1 MRSADV
7 TRLLA
12 DARAAWPTI
21 AVTEDA
27 FAARLA
33 AVAAEVSLDGL
44 RAADLYLACG
54 CVAHDPIALA
64 AFEELV
70 RPLRARL
77 IRTGHDAAQV
87 DDVLQVVRYR
97 LLVATPE
104 RSAKLDTYR
113 GQGSLAGWL
122 RVVVLRELRA
132 ASGPA
137 RDASDSALA
146 AVAAEAD
153 GPLALLV
160 QVHGPAVRRL
170 FRSALAT
177 LDDRHR
183 ALLRLEIVEQL
194 PHQRIAELHGVHRTT
209 ALRWIDDARVAL
221 AAEVRRRLRAELGLS
236 EASAASLLRALA
248 GQVELSVQS
257 GLIPPA

>member
-1 MRSADV
+1 MGPVDA

-21 AVTEDA
+21 AVADDV

-33 AVAAEVSLDGL
+33 AVEVEVALDGV

-54 CVAHDPIALA
+54 CVARDPIALA
-64 AFEELV
+64 AFEELL

-122 RVVVLRELRA
+122 RVVVLRELR
-132 ASGPA
+132 STQGPA
-137 RDASDSALA
+137 RDASDGALA
-146 AVAAEAD
+146 AAATDAD

-160 QVHGPAVRRL
+160 RVHGPAVHRL

-183 ALLRLEIVEQL
+183 TLLRLEIVEQL

-209 ALRWIDDARVAL
+209 ALRWIDDARAAL

-236 EASAASLLRALA
+236 DASAASLLRALA
-248 GQVELSVQS
+248 GQLDLSVQS